1 MEAQEMIDLIIKSE
15 GGYVNNPKDKGGA
28 TKYGITQATLNLIT
42 DSKKMN
48 RMKVRDL
55 SLAMAQNIYKEK
67 YLEMCTTCN
76 KAVTLLVFDWGVNSG
91 TGTAIIGLQKILGV
105 KQDGIIGAITNK
117 SIKDYCSPDMLVARI
132 IDARHAFYANIVG
145 RNPSQICFLIGWSRR
160 VSNLLREI
168 EEKKLSTEWVINK

>member
-67 YLEMCTTCN
+67 I
-76 KAVTLLVFDWGVNSG
+76 F
-91 TGTAIIGLQKILGV
+91 
-105 KQDGIIGAITNK
+105 
-117 SIKDYCSPDMLVARI
+117 
-132 IDARHAFYANIVG
+132 
-145 RNPSQICFLIGWSRR
+145 RNVHHMQ
-160 VSNLLREI
+160 
-168 EEKKLSTEWVINK
+168 